1 MNTRCCMPAWALLVL
16 LVVALLLGRVAR
28 YLILHAVKLLGRQP
42 ALHWLNDLRHNKVFH
57 RLAQMT
63 PSLVIQFGLHLVP
76 DLSKTATL
84 FIGNVALAFTILFL
98 VLAISALLNAL
109 LDIYARTE
117 HARTRSIKGYVQLA
131 KMVLFVFGAIIIV
144 ATLIDRSP
152 LLLLSGLGA
161 MSAVI
166 LLVYKDTL
174 LSFVASVQ
182 LTSNDMLRVGDWI
195 EMPQVGA
202 DGDVVDI
209 TLHTV
214 KVQNFDKTIVSI
226 PTWRLM
232 SESFK
237 NWRGMQASGGR
248 RIKRSLFIDASGVRF
263 LRDDEEVRMTQVH
276 LLTDYI
282 SRKQAELKAWNE
294 AQGQSA
300 QLSANRRRMTNL
312 GTFRA
317 YALAYLKSHPDIQ
330 PNMTCMVRQMQT
342 TAQGV
347 PLEIYLL
354 HPHHGM
360 VGLRADSRGY
370 LRLPAGG
377 AAGIRLEPVSTAERH
392 GPAQRAVRND
402 AEHHDRPSAGALTR
416 QTARGS
422 RAPRRSNHHTPLRP
436 IRPCVTGQAN
446 SVNNRGTCL
455 VAARGKIKPPPQL
468 RKLYLYV

>member
-1 MNTRCCMPAWALLVL
+1 MDIKQLWLNVQDLWGALDQHPLLHSSLGLLLLLLV
-16 LVVALLLGRVAR
+16 ALALGRVAR
-28 YLILHAVKLLGRQP
+28 YLILHATKMLGRQP
-42 ALHWLNDLRHNKVFH
+42 ALHWVNDFRQNKVFH

-76 DLSKTATL
+76 ELGKTSL
-84 FIGNVALAFTILFL
+84 IFLGNVALAFTILFL

-131 KMVLFVFGAIIIV
+131 KMVLYVFGAIIIV

-237 NWRGMQASGGR
+237 NWRQ
-248 RIKRSLFIDASGVRF
+248 
-263 LRDDEEVRMTQVH
+263 
-276 LLTDYI
+276 
-282 SRKQAELKAWNE
+282 
-294 AQGQSA
+294 
-300 QLSANRRRMTNL
+300 
-312 GTFRA
+312 
-317 YALAYLKSHPDIQ
+317 
-330 PNMTCMVRQMQT
+330 
-342 TAQGV
+342 
-347 PLEIYLL
+347 
-354 HPHHGM
+354 
-360 VGLRADSRGY
+360 
-370 LRLPAGG
+370 
-377 AAGIRLEPVSTAERH
+377 
-392 GPAQRAVRND
+392 
-402 AEHHDRPSAGALTR
+402 
-416 QTARGS
+416 
-422 RAPRRSNHHTPLRP
+422 APRHPY
-436 IRPCVTGQAN
+436 
-446 SVNNRGTCL
+446 
-455 VAARGKIKPPPQL
+455 
-468 RKLYLYV
+468 YLP

>member
-1 MNTRCCMPAWALLVL
+1 MDIQTVWLRTQELWGMLDQHPALHAGLGLVLL
-16 LVVALLLGRVAR
+16 LVVALALGRVAR
-28 YLILHAVKLLGRQP
+28 FVILHMAKLLGRQP
-42 ALHWLNDLRHNKVFH
+42 AMHWVVDLLHNKLFH
-57 RLAQMT
+57 RLAQMV
-63 PSLVIQFGLHLVP
+63 PSLVIQFGLNLVP
-76 DLSKTATL
+76 ELSKTSNHFL
-84 FIGNVALAFTILFL
+84 GNVALAFTILFQ
-98 VLAISALLNAL
+98 VLALGALLNAL
-109 LDIYARTE
+109 LDIYARTD

-131 KMVLFVFGAIIIV
+131 KMILYIFGAIIIV

-226 PTWRLM
+226 PTWRMM

-237 NWRGMQASGGR
+237 NWRGMQQSGGR

-263 LRDDEEVRMTQVH
+263 VRDDEELKLTQIH

-282 SRKQAELKAWNE
+282 GRKQAELKSWNE
-294 AQGQSA
+294 AQGNVA
-300 QLSANRRRMTNL
+300 ALSANRRRMTNI

-317 YALAYLKSHPDIQ
+317 YALAYLNSHPDIQ
-330 PNMTCMVRQMQT
+330 PDMTCMVRQMQA
-342 TAQGV
+342 TAQGI
-347 PLEIYLL
+347 PLEIYCFTRTTAWADYERIQGDIFDYLL
-354 HPHHGM
+354 AVMPEFGLSLYQQPSGM
-360 VGLRADSRGY
+360 DFRAGW
-370 LRLPAGG
+370 
-377 AAGIRLEPVSTAERH
+377 
-392 GPAQRAVRND
+392 
-402 AEHHDRPSAGALTR
+402 
-416 QTARGS
+416 
-422 RAPRRSNHHTPLRP
+422 
-436 IRPCVTGQAN
+436 TG
-446 SVNNRGTCL
+446 
-455 VAARGKIKPPPQL
+455 K
-468 RKLYLYV
+468 

>member
-1 MNTRCCMPAWALLVL
+1 MNIESLWQQTVTFITGLDDQPVL
-16 LVVALLLGRVAR
+16 QAGVSLFLLLIAAFTLGRLAR
-28 YLILHAVKLLGRQP
+28 FLTLHAVKLLSRRP
-42 ALHWLNDLRHNKVFH
+42 SLHWLTDFLHNKVFH

-63 PSLVIQFGLHLVP
+63 PSLVVQFSMGLIPV
-76 DLSKTATL
+76 LSDNSKHV
-84 FIGNVALAFTILFL
+84 IGNIALGFTILFM
-98 VLAISALLNAL
+98 VLALGALLNAL

-131 KMVLFVFGAIIIV
+131 KMILYIFGAIIIV

-214 KVQNFDKTIVSI
+214 KIQNFDKTIVSI

-237 NWRGMQASGGR
+237 NWRGMQQSGGR
-248 RIKRSLFIDASGVRF
+248 RIKRALNIDASGIRF
-263 LRDDEEVRMTQVH
+263 LDEQEQLRLTQVH
-276 LLTDYI
+276 LLSGYV
-282 SRKQAELKAWNE
+282 SSKQAELKAWNA
-294 AQGQSA
+294 AQGEVA
-300 QLSANRRRMTNL
+300 ELSANQRRMTNL

-317 YALAYLKSHPDIQ
+317 YALAYLNAHPDIQ
-330 PNMTCMVRQMQT
+330 PNMTCMVRQMEA
-342 TAQGV
+342 TAEGV
-347 PLEIYLL
+347 PLEIYCFTRTTAWAEYERIQGDIFDYLL
-354 HPHHGM
+354 AVLPEF
-360 VGLRADSRGY
+360 GLSVYQKPSGADLRG
-370 LRLPAGG
+370 G
-377 AAGIRLEPVSTAERH
+377 
-392 GPAQRAVRND
+392 
-402 AEHHDRPSAGALTR
+402 
-416 QTARGS
+416 
-422 RAPRRSNHHTPLRP
+422 
-436 IRPCVTGQAN
+436 
-446 SVNNRGTCL
+446 L
-455 VAARGKIKPPPQL
+455 VAVTAHS
-468 RKLYLYV
+468 

>member
-1 MNTRCCMPAWALLVL
+1 MDIQHLWLQAQALWGALDQHPLLDAGISLTLLLVIA
-16 LVVALLLGRVAR
+16 LVLGRLAR
-28 YLILHAVKLLGRQP
+28 FLVLHAMKLLGRQP
-42 ALHWLNDLRHNKVFH
+42 ALHWLNDLLHNKVFH
-57 RLAQMT
+57 RLAQAV
-63 PSLVIQFGLHLVP
+63 PSLVIQFGLNLVP
-76 DLSKTATL
+76 VLSDKTQH
-84 FIGNVALAFTILFL
+84 FIGNLALAVTILFM
-98 VLAISALLNAL
+98 VLALGALLNAL

-131 KMVLFVFGAIIIV
+131 KMILYIFAAIIIV

-237 NWRGMQASGGR
+237 NWRGMQQAGGR
-248 RIKRSLFIDASGVRF
+248 RIKRSLHIDASGVRF
-263 LRDDEEVRMTQVH
+263 LTDDEQQHLARVH
-276 LLTDYI
+276 LLTDYVG
-282 SRKQAELKAWNE
+282 RKQAEVSSWNQ
-294 AQGQSA
+294 AQGEVA
-300 QLSANRRRMTNL
+300 DLPANRRRLTNL

-317 YALAYLKSHPDIQ
+317 FALAYLKSHPDIQ
-330 PNMTCMVRQMQT
+330 PNMTCMVRQMET
-342 TAQGV
+342 SGEGV
-347 PLEIYLL
+347 PLEIYCFTRTTVWAEYERIQGDVFDYLL
-354 HPHHGM
+354 AVMPEFGLGVFQQPSGADM
-360 VGLRADSRGY
+360 RVGL
-370 LRLPAGG
+370 
-377 AAGIRLEPVSTAERH
+377 
-392 GPAQRAVRND
+392 
-402 AEHHDRPSAGALTR
+402 
-416 QTARGS
+416 ARE
-422 RAPRRSNHHTPLRP
+422 
-436 IRPCVTGQAN
+436 
-446 SVNNRGTCL
+446 
-455 VAARGKIKPPPQL
+455 
-468 RKLYLYV
+468 

>member
-1 MNTRCCMPAWALLVL
+1 MDFKQLWLNTQDLWGALDQHPLLHAGIGLALL
-16 LVVALLLGRVAR
+16 LVVALVLGRVAR
-28 YLILHAVKLLGRQP
+28 YLVLHAIRLLGRQP
-42 ALHWLNDLRHNKVFH
+42 SLHWLNDLRHNKVFH

-76 DLSKTATL
+76 ELSKTSLL
-84 FIGNVALAFTILFL
+84 FLGNLAMAFTILFQL
-98 VLAISALLNAL
+98 LALSALLNAL

-131 KMVLFVFGAIIIV
+131 KMVLYVFGAIIIV

-237 NWRGMQASGGR
+237 NWRGMQQSGGR
-248 RIKRSLFIDASGVRF
+248 RIKRSLYIDASGVRF
-263 LRDDEEVRMTQVH
+263 LHDDEEQRLSKVR

-282 SRKQAELKAWNE
+282 GRKQAELKSWNE
-294 AQGQSA
+294 AQGNVA
-300 QLSANRRRMTNL
+300 ALSANRRRMTNI

-317 YALAYLKSHPDIQ
+317 YALAYLKSHPEIQ

-342 TAQGV
+342 TAQGI
-347 PLEIYLL
+347 PLEIYCFTRTTAWVDYERIQGDIFDYLL
-354 HPHHGM
+354 AVMPEFGLNLYQQPS
-360 VGLRADSRGY
+360 GTDLRAG
-370 LRLPAGG
+370 LLPAVLG
-377 AAGIRLEPVSTAERH
+377 ASHV
-392 GPAQRAVRND
+392 
-402 AEHHDRPSAGALTR
+402 
-416 QTARGS
+416 
-422 RAPRRSNHHTPLRP
+422 
-436 IRPCVTGQAN
+436 
-446 SVNNRGTCL
+446 
-455 VAARGKIKPPPQL
+455 PQL
-468 RKLYLYV
+468 EKQAL

>member
-1 MNTRCCMPAWALLVL
+1 MDFKQLWLNTQDLWGALDQHPLLHAGIGLALL
-16 LVVALLLGRVAR
+16 LVIALVLGRVAR
-28 YLILHAVKLLGRQP
+28 YLVLHAVRLLGRQP
-42 ALHWLNDLRHNKVFH
+42 ALDWLNDLRHNKVFH

-76 DLSKTATL
+76 ELSKTSLL
-84 FIGNVALAFTILFL
+84 FLGNLAMAFTILFQL
-98 VLAISALLNAL
+98 LALSALLNAL

-131 KMVLFVFGAIIIV
+131 KMVLYVFGAIIIV

-237 NWRGMQASGGR
+237 NWRGMQQSGGR
-248 RIKRSLFIDASGVRF
+248 RIKRSLYIDASGVRF
-263 LRDDEEVRMTQVH
+263 LHDDEEQRLSKVR

-282 SRKQAELKAWNE
+282 GRKQAELKSWNE
-294 AQGQSA
+294 AQGNVA
-300 QLSANRRRMTNL
+300 ALSANRRRMTNI

-317 YALAYLKSHPDIQ
+317 YALAYLKSHPEIQ

-342 TAQGV
+342 TAQGI
-347 PLEIYLL
+347 PLEIYCFTRTTAWVDYERIQGDIFDYLL
-354 HPHHGM
+354 AVMPEFGLNLYQQPS
-360 VGLRADSRGY
+360 GTDLRAG
-370 LRLPAGG
+370 LLPAVLG
-377 AAGIRLEPVSTAERH
+377 ASHVPQPEKH
-392 GPAQRAVRND
+392 
-402 AEHHDRPSAGALTR
+402 AL
-416 QTARGS
+416 
-422 RAPRRSNHHTPLRP
+422 
-436 IRPCVTGQAN
+436 
-446 SVNNRGTCL
+446 
-455 VAARGKIKPPPQL
+455 
-468 RKLYLYV
+468 

>member
-1 MNTRCCMPAWALLVL
+1 MDTHSLWLRAQELWALLEHQPMLRTTLGLLIL
-16 LVVALLLGRVAR
+16 LVAAFVLGRLVRFIVLSAMK
-28 YLILHAVKLLGRQP
+28 ALGRQP
-42 ALHWLNDLRHNKVFH
+42 ALFWLNDFLHNKVFH
-57 RLAQMT
+57 RLAQVT
-63 PSLVIQFGLHLVP
+63 PSLVIQFGLNLVP
-76 DLSKTATL
+76 ELNPTASHVL
-84 FIGNVALAFTILFL
+84 GNVALAFTILFMML
-98 VLAISALLNAL
+98 TVGALLNAL

-131 KMVLFVFGAIIIV
+131 KMILYVFAAIIIV

-248 RIKRSLFIDASGVRF
+248 RIKRALFIDASGVRF
-263 LRDDEEVRMTQVH
+263 IAEAEEQKLTQVR
-276 LLTDYI
+276 LLTDYLG
-282 SRKQAELKAWNE
+282 RKKAELKAWNE
-294 AQGQSA
+294 AQGNVA
-300 QLSANRRRMTNL
+300 ELSANRRRITNI

-317 YALAYLKSHPDIQ
+317 YALAYLKSHPDIH
-330 PNMTCMVRQMQT
+330 PDMTCMVRQMEA

-347 PLEIYLL
+347 PLEIYCFTRTTTWAEYERIQGDIFDYLL
-354 HPHHGM
+354 AVLPEFGLSLYQQPSGTDLR
-360 VGLRADSRGY
+360 VGLASVQA
-370 LRLPAGG
+370 P
-377 AAGIRLEPVSTAERH
+377 STA
-392 GPAQRAVRND
+392 
-402 AEHHDRPSAGALTR
+402 SI
-416 QTARGS
+416 S
-422 RAPRRSNHHTPLRP
+422 R
-436 IRPCVTGQAN
+436 
-446 SVNNRGTCL
+446 
-455 VAARGKIKPPPQL
+455 
-468 RKLYLYV
+468 

>member
-1 MNTRCCMPAWALLVL
+1 MDIKQLWLRAQDFFSALDQHPLLQTGLGLALLL
-16 LVVALLLGRVAR
+16 IVALVLGRVAR
-28 YLILHAVKLLGRQP
+28 YVILHTARLLGRQP
-42 ALHWLNDLRHNKVFH
+42 ALHWVNDLLQNKVFH
-57 RLAQMT
+57 RLAQTT

-76 DLSKTATL
+76 ELSKNGL
-84 FIGNVALAFTILFL
+84 IFFGNVALAFTFLFQ
-98 VLAISALLNAL
+98 VLAMSALLNAL

-131 KMVLFVFGAIIIV
+131 KMVLFVFGAIVIV

-232 SESFK
+232 SESFR
-237 NWRGMQASGGR
+237 NWRGMQQSGGR
-248 RIKRSLFIDASGVRF
+248 RIKRSLFIDAGAVRF
-263 LRDDEEVRMTQVH
+263 LHDDEEQRLSRVR

-282 SRKQAELKAWNE
+282 ARKQAELKAWNE
-294 AQGQSA
+294 AQGNVA
-300 QLSANRRRMTNL
+300 AMAANRRRMTNL

-317 YALAYLKSHPDIQ
+317 YALAYLKSHPEVQ
-330 PNMTCMVRQMQT
+330 PDMTCMVRQMQT

-347 PLEIYLL
+347 PLEIYCFTSTTAWADYERIQGDIFDYLL
-354 HPHHGM
+354 AVLPEFGLSLYQQPSGNDLRVGM
-360 VGLRADSRGY
+360 
-370 LRLPAGG
+370 LPALLG
-377 AAGIRLEPVSTAERH
+377 ASHIPEP
-392 GPAQRAVRND
+392 Q
-402 AEHHDRPSAGALTR
+402 EHAL
-416 QTARGS
+416 
-422 RAPRRSNHHTPLRP
+422 
-436 IRPCVTGQAN
+436 
-446 SVNNRGTCL
+446 
-455 VAARGKIKPPPQL
+455 
-468 RKLYLYV
+468 

>member
-1 MNTRCCMPAWALLVL
+1 MDIKQLWLRTQDFFSALDQHPL
-16 LVVALLLGRVAR
+16 LQAGLGLALLLIVALVLGRLAR
-28 YLILHAVKLLGRQP
+28 YVILHAARLLGRQP
-42 ALHWLNDLRHNKVFH
+42 ALQWVNDLLQNKVFH
-57 RLAQMT
+57 RLAQTT

-76 DLSKTATL
+76 ELSQNGL
-84 FIGNVALAFTILFL
+84 IFFGNVALAFTFLFQ
-98 VLAISALLNAL
+98 VLAMSALLNAL

-131 KMVLFVFGAIIIV
+131 KMVLFVFGAIVIV

-232 SESFK
+232 SESFR
-237 NWRGMQASGGR
+237 NWRGMQQSGGR
-248 RIKRSLFIDASGVRF
+248 RIKRSLFIDAGAIRF
-263 LRDDEEVRMTQVH
+263 LHDDEEQRLSRVR

-282 SRKQAELKAWNE
+282 GRKQAELKAWNE
-294 AQGQSA
+294 AQGNVA
-300 QLSANRRRMTNL
+300 AMSANRRRMTNL

-317 YALAYLKSHPDIQ
+317 YALAYLKSHPEVQQD
-330 PNMTCMVRQMQT
+330 MTCMVRQMQT

-347 PLEIYLL
+347 PLEIYCFTRTTVWADYERIQGDIFDYLL
-354 HPHHGM
+354 AVLPEFGLSLYQQPS
-360 VGLRADSRGY
+360 GNDLRAGM
-370 LRLPAGG
+370 LPALLG
-377 AAGIRLEPVSTAERH
+377 ASHIPEPQER
-392 GPAQRAVRND
+392 
-402 AEHHDRPSAGALTR
+402 AL
-416 QTARGS
+416 
-422 RAPRRSNHHTPLRP
+422 
-436 IRPCVTGQAN
+436 
-446 SVNNRGTCL
+446 
-455 VAARGKIKPPPQL
+455 
-468 RKLYLYV
+468 

>member
-1 MNTRCCMPAWALLVL
+1 MNIESLWQQTVTFVTGLDDQPILQAGVSLF
-16 LVVALLLGRVAR
+16 LLLIAAFTLGRLACF
-28 YLILHAVKLLGRQP
+28 LTLHAVKLLSRRP
-42 ALHWLNDLRHNKVFH
+42 SLHWLTDFLHNKVFH

-63 PSLVIQFGLHLVP
+63 PSLVVQFSLGLIPV
-76 DLSKTATL
+76 LSDNSKHV
-84 FIGNVALAFTILFL
+84 IGNIALGFTILFM
-98 VLAISALLNAL
+98 VLALGALLNAL

-131 KMVLFVFGAIIIV
+131 KMILYIFGAIIIV

-214 KVQNFDKTIVSI
+214 KIQNFDKTIVSI

-237 NWRGMQASGGR
+237 NWRGMQQSGGR
-248 RIKRSLFIDASGVRF
+248 RIKRALNIDASGVRF
-263 LRDDEEVRMTQVH
+263 LDEQEQLRLTQVH
-276 LLTDYI
+276 LLSGYV
-282 SRKQAELKAWNE
+282 SSKQAELKAWNA
-294 AQGQSA
+294 AQGEVA
-300 QLSANRRRMTNL
+300 ELSANQRRMTNL

-317 YALAYLKSHPDIQ
+317 YALAYLNAHPDIQ
-330 PNMTCMVRQMQT
+330 PNMTCMVRQMEA
-342 TAQGV
+342 TAEGV
-347 PLEIYLL
+347 PLEIYCFTRTTAWAEYERIQGDIFDYLL
-354 HPHHGM
+354 AVLPEF
-360 VGLRADSRGY
+360 GLSVYQKPSGADLRGG
-370 LRLPAGG
+370 LVA
-377 AAGIRLEPVSTAERH
+377 
-392 GPAQRAVRND
+392 
-402 AEHHDRPSAGALTR
+402 
-416 QTARGS
+416 
-422 RAPRRSNHHTPLRP
+422 
-436 IRPCVTGQAN
+436 VTG
-446 SVNNRGTCL
+446 
-455 VAARGKIKPPPQL
+455 PH
-468 RKLYLYV
+468 

>member
-1 MNTRCCMPAWALLVL
+1 MNIESLWQQTVIFVTGLDDQPILQAGVSLF
-16 LVVALLLGRVAR
+16 LLLIAAFTLGRLAR
-28 YLILHAVKLLGRQP
+28 FLTLHAVKLLSRRP
-42 ALHWLNDLRHNKVFH
+42 SLHWLTDFLHNKVFH

-63 PSLVIQFGLHLVP
+63 PSLVVQFSLGLIPV
-76 DLSKTATL
+76 LSDNSKHV
-84 FIGNVALAFTILFL
+84 IGNIALGFTILFM
-98 VLAISALLNAL
+98 VLALGALLNAL

-131 KMVLFVFGAIIIV
+131 KMILYIFGAIIIV

-214 KVQNFDKTIVSI
+214 KIQNFDKTIVSI

-237 NWRGMQASGGR
+237 NWRGMQQSGGR
-248 RIKRSLFIDASGVRF
+248 RIKRALNIDASGVRF
-263 LRDDEEVRMTQVH
+263 LDEQEQLRLTQVH
-276 LLTDYI
+276 LLSGYV
-282 SRKQAELKAWNE
+282 SSKQAELKAWNA
-294 AQGQSA
+294 AQGEVA
-300 QLSANRRRMTNL
+300 ELSANQRRMTNL

-317 YALAYLKSHPDIQ
+317 YALAYLNAHPDIQ
-330 PNMTCMVRQMQT
+330 PNMTCMVRQMEA
-342 TAQGV
+342 TAEGV
-347 PLEIYLL
+347 PLEIYCFTRTTAWAEYERIQGDIFDYLL
-354 HPHHGM
+354 AVLPEF
-360 VGLRADSRGY
+360 GLSVYQKPSGADLRGG
-370 LRLPAGG
+370 LVA
-377 AAGIRLEPVSTAERH
+377 
-392 GPAQRAVRND
+392 
-402 AEHHDRPSAGALTR
+402 
-416 QTARGS
+416 
-422 RAPRRSNHHTPLRP
+422 
-436 IRPCVTGQAN
+436 VTG
-446 SVNNRGTCL
+446 
-455 VAARGKIKPPPQL
+455 PH
-468 RKLYLYV
+468 

>member
-1 MNTRCCMPAWALLVL
+1 MDFKQLWLNTQDLWGALDQHPLLHVGIGLALL
-16 LVVALLLGRVAR
+16 LVIALVLGRVAR
-28 YLILHAVKLLGRQP
+28 YLVLHAVRLLGRQP
-42 ALHWLNDLRHNKVFH
+42 SLHWLNDLRHNKVFH

-76 DLSKTATL
+76 ELSKTSLL
-84 FIGNVALAFTILFL
+84 FLGNLAMAFTILFQL
-98 VLAISALLNAL
+98 LALSALLNAL

-131 KMVLFVFGAIIIV
+131 KMVLYVFGAIIIV

-237 NWRGMQASGGR
+237 NWRGMQQSGGR
-248 RIKRSLFIDASGVRF
+248 RIKRSLYIDASGVRF
-263 LRDDEEVRMTQVH
+263 LHDDEEQRLSKVR

-282 SRKQAELKAWNE
+282 GRKQAELKSWNE
-294 AQGQSA
+294 AQGNVA
-300 QLSANRRRMTNL
+300 ALSANRRRMTNI

-317 YALAYLKSHPDIQ
+317 YALAYLKSHPEIQ

-342 TAQGV
+342 TAQGI
-347 PLEIYLL
+347 PLEIYCFTRTTAWVDYERIQGDIFDYLL
-354 HPHHGM
+354 AVMPEFGLNLYQQPS
-360 VGLRADSRGY
+360 GTDLRAG
-370 LRLPAGG
+370 LLPA
-377 AAGIRLEPVSTAERH
+377 I
-392 GPAQRAVRND
+392 
-402 AEHHDRPSAGALTR
+402 AGA
-416 QTARGS
+416 S
-422 RAPRRSNHHTPLRP
+422 H
-436 IRPCVTGQAN
+436 V
-446 SVNNRGTCL
+446 
-455 VAARGKIKPPPQL
+455 PQPEKHAL
-468 RKLYLYV
+468 

>member
-1 MNTRCCMPAWALLVL
+1 MDIQQLWQNTLDLWGTLDQHPVLHAGIGLGVL
-16 LVVALLLGRVAR
+16 LAVALVLGRVAR
-28 YLILHAVKLLGRQP
+28 FLVLHAARLLGRQP
-42 ALHWLNDLRHNKVFH
+42 ALHWVNDLRENKVFQ
-57 RLAQMT
+57 RLAQTT
-63 PSLVIQFGLHLVP
+63 PSLVVQFGLKLVP
-76 DLSKTATL
+76 ELSATSQHFL
-84 FIGNVALAFTILFL
+84 GNVALAFTILFL
-98 VLAISALLNAL
+98 TLALSALLDAL

-131 KMVLFVFGAIIIV
+131 KMVLFVFGAIVIV

-237 NWRGMQASGGR
+237 NWRGMQQSGGR
-248 RIKRSLFIDASGVRF
+248 RIKRSLFIDAGGVRF
-263 LRDDEEVRMTQVH
+263 LTSAEEQRLSEVR

-282 SRKQAELKAWNE
+282 ARKRNELHSWNE
-294 AQGQSA
+294 AQGPVA
-300 QLSANRRRMTNL
+300 ELSANRRKLTNV

-347 PLEIYLL
+347 PLEIYCFTRTTVWAEYERIQGDIFDYLL
-354 HPHHGM
+354 AVLPEFGLSLYQQPS
-360 VGLRADSRGY
+360 GNDLRAG
-370 LRLPAGG
+370 LLP
-377 AAGIRLEPVSTAERH
+377 STL
-392 GPAQRAVRND
+392 PSQQRALS
-402 AEHHDRPSAGALTR
+402 AETTEP
-416 QTARGS
+416 
-422 RAPRRSNHHTPLRP
+422 
-436 IRPCVTGQAN
+436 
-446 SVNNRGTCL
+446 
-455 VAARGKIKPPPQL
+455 
-468 RKLYLYV
+468 

>member
-1 MNTRCCMPAWALLVL
+1 MDLKQLWLNTQELWTALEQHPRVYSGLTLLMLLAVA
-16 LVVALLLGRVAR
+16 LVVGRVAR

-42 ALHWLNDLRHNKVFH
+42 AMHWLKDLLNNKVFH

-63 PSLVIQFGLHLVP
+63 PSLVVQFGLNLIP
-76 DLSKTATL
+76 ELNKITRNFLD
-84 FIGNVALAFTILFL
+84 NVALAFTILFL

-131 KMVLFVFGAIIIV
+131 KMVLYVFGAIIIV

-263 LRDDEEVRMTQVH
+263 ITDDEEQRLTHIH
-276 LLTDYI
+276 LLTDYMT
-282 SRKQAELKAWNE
+282 RKQAELKAWNE
-294 AQGQSA
+294 AQGNVA
-300 QLSANRRRMTNL
+300 AMSANRRRMTNI

-317 YALAYLKSHPDIQ
+317 YALAYLKSHPEIQ

-342 TAQGV
+342 TAQGI
-347 PLEIYLL
+347 PLEIYCFTRTTAWADYERIQGDIFDYLL
-354 HPHHGM
+354 AVLPEFGLSLYQQPS
-360 VGLRADSRGY
+360 GTDLRAGI
-370 LRLPAGG
+370 LPAVLG
-377 AAGIRLEPVSTAERH
+377 ASHLPEAEK
-392 GPAQRAVRND
+392 
-402 AEHHDRPSAGALTR
+402 
-416 QTARGS
+416 
-422 RAPRRSNHHTPLRP
+422 RRM
-436 IRPCVTGQAN
+436 
-446 SVNNRGTCL
+446 
-455 VAARGKIKPPPQL
+455 
-468 RKLYLYV
+468 

>member
-1 MNTRCCMPAWALLVL
+1 MAIQQFWQDALDLWGTLDQHPLLHATIGVVALLVI
-16 LVVALLLGRVAR
+16 ALLLGRVAR
-28 YLILHAVKLLGRQP
+28 FVILHAVKLLSRQP
-42 ALHWLNDLRHNKVFH
+42 ALLWLKDLLHNKVFH
-57 RLAQMT
+57 RLAQIT
-63 PSLVIQFGLHLVP
+63 PSLVVQFGLKLVP
-76 DLSKTATL
+76 ELSATSQHFL
-84 FIGNVALAFTILFL
+84 GNVALAFTILFL
-98 VLAISALLNAL
+98 LLALAALLDAL

-131 KMVLFVFGAIIIV
+131 KMVLYVFGAIIIV

-237 NWRGMQASGGR
+237 NWRGMQQSGGR
-248 RIKRSLFIDASGVRF
+248 RIKRSLFIDAGGVRF
-263 LRDDEEVRMTQVH
+263 VTPDEERRMGDVR
-276 LLTDYI
+276 LLGDYMA
-282 SRKQAELKAWNE
+282 RKRNELHNWNE
-294 AQGQSA
+294 AQGQVA
-300 QLSANRRRMTNL
+300 ELSANRRRLTNI

-317 YALAYLKSHPDIQ
+317 FALAYLKNHPDVQ
-330 PNMTCMVRQMQT
+330 QGMTCMVRQMQT
-342 TAQGV
+342 TAEGV
-347 PLEIYLL
+347 PLEIYCFTRTTVWAEYERIQGDIFDYLL
-354 HPHHGM
+354 AVLPEFGLALYQQPS
-360 VGLRADSRGY
+360 GSDLRAGLDSLSTGLAGERRT
-370 LRLPAGG
+370 LRAE
-377 AAGIRLEPVSTAERH
+377 ATEPE
-392 GPAQRAVRND
+392 
-402 AEHHDRPSAGALTR
+402 
-416 QTARGS
+416 
-422 RAPRRSNHHTPLRP
+422 
-436 IRPCVTGQAN
+436 
-446 SVNNRGTCL
+446 
-455 VAARGKIKPPPQL
+455 
-468 RKLYLYV
+468 

>member
-1 MNTRCCMPAWALLVL
+1 MDMKQLWLNAQDLWGALDQHPLLHFSLTLILL
-16 LVVALLLGRVAR
+16 LVVALVLGRVAR
-28 YLILHAVKLLGRQP
+28 YLILHATKMLGRQP
-42 ALHWLNDLRHNKVFH
+42 ALHWINDLRHNKVFH

-63 PSLVIQFGLHLVP
+63 PSLVIQFGLYLVP
-76 DLSKTATL
+76 ELSKTSL
-84 FIGNVALAFTILFL
+84 IFLGNVALAFTILFL
-98 VLAISALLNAL
+98 LLAASALLSAL

-117 HARTRSIKGYVQLA
+117 HARTRSIKGYVQLT
-131 KMVLFVFGAIIIV
+131 KMVLYVLGAIIIV

-166 LLVYKDTL
+166 LLVYQGTL

-237 NWRGMQASGGR
+237 NWRGMH
-248 RIKRSLFIDASGVRF
+248 ASGVRF

-294 AQGQSA
+294 AQGNSA

-347 PLEIYLL
+347 PLEIYCFTRTTAWADYERIQGDIFDYLL
-354 HPHHGM
+354 AVLPEFGLSLYQQPS
-360 VGLRADSRGY
+360 GNDLRAGM
-370 LRLPAGG
+370 LPAVLG
-377 AAGIRLEPVSTAERH
+377 ASHLPTLEQS
-392 GPAQRAVRND
+392 AV
-402 AEHHDRPSAGALTR
+402 
-416 QTARGS
+416 
-422 RAPRRSNHHTPLRP
+422 
-436 IRPCVTGQAN
+436 
-446 SVNNRGTCL
+446 
-455 VAARGKIKPPPQL
+455 
-468 RKLYLYV
+468 